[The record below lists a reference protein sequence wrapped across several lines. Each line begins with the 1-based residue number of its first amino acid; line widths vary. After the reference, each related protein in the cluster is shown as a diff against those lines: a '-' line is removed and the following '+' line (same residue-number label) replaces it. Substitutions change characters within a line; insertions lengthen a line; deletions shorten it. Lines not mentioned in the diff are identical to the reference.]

1 MESIYEYFIKNKVLV
16 KNNEQGTIEGGI
28 SIYEVIRIEKGIPLF
43 FEDHF
48 NRLLNSFKLAS
59 QKLWVSFDD
68 IKRDISILVNENK
81 VTIGNIKLV
90 FNINE
95 GNSEYQAYFIE
106 HHYPIEQQ
114 YKEGV
119 STILYNRE
127 RKNRN
132 AKIIDKTLREEV
144 NKELEKKG
152 VYEAIL
158 VDNKGYITEGSR
170 SNIFLV
176 KNNTLYTSP
185 LEDVLP
191 GITRKYIILCCKN
204 LGINFLEERVKAAD
218 ISAFHGLFISGTSPK
233 VLPISKVDNINYF
246 SSNNEIILR
255 IKEEYDRI
263 IYNYI
268 KNSLEVI

>member
-1 MESIYEYFIKNKVLV
+1 MESICEYYIKNKELV
-16 KNNEQGTIEGGI
+16 KCIEQEEVAGGV

-48 NRLLNSFKLAS
+48 HRLLNSFKLAS
-59 QKLWVSFDD
+59 QKLWISFDD
-68 IKRDISILVNENK
+68 IKRDISILVNKNK

-106 HHYPIEQQ
+106 HHYPSELQF
-114 YKEGV
+114 KEGV

-170 SNIFLV
+170 SNIFLL

-204 LGINFLEERVKAAD
+204 LGVNFLEERVKATD
-218 ISAFHGLFISGTSPK
+218 ISTFQGLFISGTSPK
-233 VLPISKVDNINYF
+233 VLPISKVDDINYF
-246 SSNNEIILR
+246 SANNEIILM